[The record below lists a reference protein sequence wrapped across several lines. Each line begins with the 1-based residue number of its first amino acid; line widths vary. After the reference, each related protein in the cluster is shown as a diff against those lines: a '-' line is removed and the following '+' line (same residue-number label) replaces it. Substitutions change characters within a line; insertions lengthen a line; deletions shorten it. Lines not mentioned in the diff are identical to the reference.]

1 MARKPHNYAHFQNL
15 VNELKEQ
22 NAGNIATLQTHLEIQ
37 TDVLQS
43 MKGFML
49 KGLQADQADLRKDR
63 EKELEE
69 KKEKNKGLTMKSKM
83 NLPRFSGKGF
93 MGMLGNFLSTALM
106 GIPGGL
112 RRFMPASLGMA
123 LLPKLARGIA
133 LLVAGPSLIKA
144 LQEGFDQDTFS
155 GGVEAFI
162 NSYFSAS
169 GGPYKTL
176 ANAAAGGA
184 GKGALIG
191 FGLLGPRGAI
201 IGGLLGGSLTSL
213 NHIFSKGSGKVDSKG
228 VMDKMKKYLLDNV
241 AMFAGATG
249 ALIGMKALWPLG
261 PAGMIAGGILG
272 AGIGVIGAGTIK
284 EMMAVEKAGEKDVG
298 QQFRKGLKAYLI
310 SDEFKAVEDLVP
322 YAGGLFG
329 AAAFAGFGPAGMLAG
344 MILGA
349 GAGILGGPVL
359 ADALRAQGTEGGA
372 LSGHMKTAL
381 WEYLKKSPYL
391 RNAMIGAG
399 LFGGAA
405 LLGLGPLGLVAGIFV
420 GGVVGIIA
428 TWITETLGDL
438 AGSQFRDKF
447 GGKASAKKMAQSLGV
462 GKKQLEELQKNE
474 QTLMKTSKSKHFS
487 KANIIASAHG
497 KQSYWGKRRAEL
509 YKNYLMEHNS
519 ALLGSPNYDP
529 NQAGLGEFDYMAA
542 VRASG
547 KTKTSWLMKDSA
559 KDNQIERLA
568 LQMMHA
574 ESERKRL
581 ERELQSIVQGGGPG
595 LVQTD
600 ASSQIVNINQSV
612 NQSTDYQNMDNG
624 LYDGPPR

>member
-1 MARKPHNYAHFQNL
+1 MARKPHNYSHFQNL
-15 VNELKEQ
+15 VNELKNQ
-22 NAGNIATLQTHLEIQ
+22 NKENIATIEKQME
-37 TDVLQS
+37 VQS
-43 MKGFML
+43 ALLYSMRGLLL
-49 KGLQADQADLRKDR
+49 KGVETEKTKVRKD
-63 EKELEE
+63 KEDRLEGA
-69 KKEKNKGLTMKSKM
+69 KEKRKDLTMKSKM

-272 AGIGVIGAGTIK
+272 AGIGVIGAGTIN
-284 EMMAVEKAGEKDVG
+284 EMMAVESAGEK
-298 QQFRKGLKAYLI
+298 
-310 SDEFKAVEDLVP
+310 EAV
-322 YAGGLFG
+322 
-329 AAAFAGFGPAGMLAG
+329 
-344 MILGA
+344 
-349 GAGILGGPVL
+349 
-359 ADALRAQGTEGGA
+359 TE
-372 LSGHMKTAL
+372 
-381 WEYLKKSPYL
+381 
-391 RNAMIGAG
+391 
-399 LFGGAA
+399 
-405 LLGLGPLGLVAGIFV
+405 
-420 GGVVGIIA
+420 
-428 TWITETLGDL
+428 
-438 AGSQFRDKF
+438 
-447 GGKASAKKMAQSLGV
+447 
-462 GKKQLEELQKNE
+462 
-474 QTLMKTSKSKHFS
+474 
-487 KANIIASAHG
+487 
-497 KQSYWGKRRAEL
+497 
-509 YKNYLMEHNS
+509 
-519 ALLGSPNYDP
+519 
-529 NQAGLGEFDYMAA
+529 
-542 VRASG
+542 
-547 KTKTSWLMKDSA
+547 
-559 KDNQIERLA
+559 
-568 LQMMHA
+568 
-574 ESERKRL
+574 
-581 ERELQSIVQGGGPG
+581 
-595 LVQTD
+595 
-600 ASSQIVNINQSV
+600 
-612 NQSTDYQNMDNG
+612 
-624 LYDGPPR
+624 